1 MAKAAAL
8 VITGLSIALLVIYG
22 ADAAA
27 GAGNP
32 DHQGFLDMDHM
43 TRGLGL
49 GGPAMVLPLIAYFIS
64 RNDSSKGLGGMILI
78 TGILIIIGAVTV
90 IGMADLSEADETARN
105 PFMENSSVTNSWWNS
120 NRSWYTK
127 DKKILDMSVCEKC
140 KNKVPKVYN
149 CEHTNDQDYCSDCY
163 TELHYY
169 LTE

>member
-8 VITGLSIALLVIYG
+8 VITGISIALLVIYG

-64 RNDSSKGLGGMILI
+64 RNDSSKGLGGMII
-78 TGILIIIGAVTV
+78 ISGILIIIGAITV
-90 IGMADLSEADETARN
+90 IGMADSSEVQETARN
-105 PFMENSSVTNSWWNS
+105 PLMETAPLLVVGGIQMGLGIL
-120 NRSWYTK
+120 K
-127 DKKILDMSVCEKC
+127 IKKS
-140 KNKVPKVYN
+140 
-149 CEHTNDQDYCSDCY
+149 
-163 TELHYY
+163 
-169 LTE
+169 